1 MTPTP
6 VLNRSNDG
14 QGRLA
19 GAGSPAKSTCGSS
32 ARAPGHRRARRST
45 LGPGGVYLEIAPP
58 PRLVSTEVHDE
69 PWYEGEATSMIVLT
83 EAQGRTTLTMTVRY
97 ASRGVRDAV
106 LQTPMAQGVTAGFER
121 LQALLS
127 SIDVA

>member
-1 MTPTP
+1 
-6 VLNRSNDG
+6 
-14 QGRLA
+14 
-19 GAGSPAKSTCGSS
+19 
-32 ARAPGHRRARRST
+32 
-45 LGPGGVYLEIAPP
+45 
-58 PRLVSTEVHDE
+58 
-69 PWYEGEATSMIVLT
+69 MIVLT